1 MYFSLLGVFFS
12 THIQKAQVQDNDHT
26 NNEDPQN
33 LQSCQSCKQTPKQLQ
48 LGFDNGPPSQDV
60 QKLQNRYQEN
70 YYIYETKVVFNF
82 FFFFKF
88 KKAHQEMRSP
98 ISVVT
103 MGLRPKGRQSWF
115 PIQSQK
121 QKVS

>member
-48 LGFDNGPPSQDV
+48 LGFDNGSPSQDV

-82 FFFFKF
+82 FFFFFNSKRHT
-88 KKAHQEMRSP
+88 KR
-98 ISVVT
+98 
-103 MGLRPKGRQSWF
+103 
-115 PIQSQK
+115 
-121 QKVS
+121 